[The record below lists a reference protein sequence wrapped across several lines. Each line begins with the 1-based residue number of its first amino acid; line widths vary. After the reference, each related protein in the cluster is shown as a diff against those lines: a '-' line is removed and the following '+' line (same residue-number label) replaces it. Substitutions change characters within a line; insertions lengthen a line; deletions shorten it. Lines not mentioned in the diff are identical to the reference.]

1 MNAPNRVKLPS
12 GREKIAA
19 MSSSSDVAMHGGHFI
34 GGQISRERDS
44 TLRGHDPSRGEPL
57 EPVFFEATEGEVDR
71 ACRLA
76 DAAFAPFAALAPKA
90 RAGFLRE
97 IGQEIVALGETLLN
111 RAHQETGLP
120 LARLQGERGRT
131 VSQLEM
137 FAVLIEEGSWVDAR
151 IDRAKPDRTPLP
163 RPDLRRM
170 RVPLGPVVV
179 FGASNFPLAFSVA
192 GGDTAS
198 ALAAGCPVVV
208 KAHPAHPGVC
218 ELVGDAIARAAK
230 KTGMPEGTFSMLHGA
245 GTAVGQALA
254 THPLVKAIAFTGS
267 FAGGRAL
274 FDAASRRP
282 EPIPVYAEMGS
293 ANPVFILPDALAM
306 RGEAIAKG
314 LAASVT
320 QGAGQFCT
328 NPGLTLMQSSPAA
341 DAFIEH
347 AAAILG
353 SAPAGTLVH
362 SGIKVAYDRE
372 LDKVAG
378 LEGVSVRARSE
389 AKGPCAE
396 TEARPALLLT
406 DGASYARHPR
416 LAEEIYGPV
425 TVAVV
430 CEGAAELI
438 DVARSLKGHLTATI
452 HATEK
457 DLAEFQELV
466 SVLRQKAG
474 RLVFN
479 GFPTGVE
486 VCPAMHHGG
495 PYPATTAAAATS
507 VGTSAI
513 ERFVRPVCFQDFPQS
528 SLPEELQDKNPRG
541 IWRLVDGALTRDQLD

>member
-1 MNAPNRVKLPS
+1 
-12 GREKIAA
+12 
-19 MSSSSDVAMHGGHFI
+19 MSSSAEELHGGHLI
-34 GGQISRERDS
+34 GAHVSREAPS
-44 TLRGHDPSRGEPL
+44 SLRGHDPTRGEPL
-57 EPVFFEATEGEVDR
+57 EPEFAEATENEVDR

-76 DAAFAPFAALAPKA
+76 DAAFPLFAALAPKA
-90 RAGFLRE
+90 RAAFLRE
-97 IGQEIVALGETLLN
+97 IAREIMDLGDVLLD
-111 RAHQETGLP
+111 RAHRETALP
-120 LARLQGERGRT
+120 LPRLQGERGRT

-137 FAVLIEEGSWVDAR
+137 FAALVEEGSWVDAR
-151 IDRAKPDRTPLP
+151 IDRAKPERTPLP

-170 RVPLGPVVV
+170 RVPLGPVAV

-218 ELVGDAIARAAK
+218 ELVGSAIVRAVQKA
-230 KTGMPEGTFSMLHGA
+230 GMPEGTFSMLQGK
-245 GTAVGQALA
+245 GTAVGQSLA
-254 THPLVKAIAFTGS
+254 THPLVKALAFTGS
-267 FAGGRAL
+267 FGGGRAL
-274 FDAASRRP
+274 FDAGARRP

-293 ANPVFILPDALAM
+293 ANPVFILPDALAT
-306 RGEAIAKG
+306 RGEAIAKA

-328 NPGLTLMQSSPAA
+328 NPGLTLMMSSVAT
-341 DAFIEH
+341 DAFIER
-347 AAAILG
+347 AAEILG
-353 SAPAGTLVH
+353 GSPAGTLVH

-372 LDKVAG
+372 LDNVAR
-378 LEGVSVRARSE
+378 LEGVSVRARGE

-406 DGASYARHPR
+406 DATSYGRHPR
-416 LAEEIYGPV
+416 LAEEIYGPA

-430 CEGAAELI
+430 CESASELVG
-438 DVARSLKGHLTATI
+438 VARALKGHLTATI
-452 HATEK
+452 HGTEK
-457 DLAEFQELV
+457 DLAEFSELV
-466 SVLRQKAG
+466 ALLRHKAG
-474 RLVFN
+474 RLIFN

-495 PYPATTAAAATS
+495 PYPSTTDARSTS
-507 VGTSAI
+507 VGTAAI

-541 IWRLVDGALTRDQLD
+541 IWRLVDGGLTRDPLVS

>member
-1 MNAPNRVKLPS
+1 MTSAVDASLHGAHLIGTRTSSERPS
-12 GREKIAA
+12 A
-19 MSSSSDVAMHGGHFI
+19 
-34 GGQISRERDS
+34 
-44 TLRGHDPSRGEPL
+44 LRGHDPSRGEPL
-57 EPVFFEATEGEVDR
+57 EPAFAEATDAEVDQ

-76 DAAFAPFAALAPKA
+76 DAAFPAYSALAPKA
-90 RAGFLRE
+90 RAAFLRE
-97 IGQEIVALGETLLN
+97 IAQEILALGDVLLD
-111 RAHQETGLP
+111 RANKETGLP
-120 LARLQGERGRT
+120 LPRLQGERGRT

-137 FAVLIEEGSWVDAR
+137 FAALIEEGSWVDAR

-170 RVPLGPVVV
+170 RVALGPVVV

-218 ELVGDAIARAAK
+218 ELVGSAIVRAAR
-230 KTGMPEGTFSMLHGA
+230 KTGMPEGTFSMLQGG
-245 GTAVGQALA
+245 GTDVGQALA
-254 THPLVKAIAFTGS
+254 RHPLVKALAFTGS

-274 FDAASRRP
+274 YDAGTRRD

-293 ANPVFILPDALAM
+293 ANPVFVLPDALAT

-328 NPGLTLMQSSPAA
+328 NPGLTFMLRSVGAE
-341 DAFIEH
+341 AFLANTGEL
-347 AAAILG
+347 LG

-362 SGIKVAYDRE
+362 RGIKDAYDRE
-372 LDKVAG
+372 LDKVSH
-378 LEGVSVRARSE
+378 LEGVTVRARSE
-389 AKGPCAE
+389 AKGPCSE

-406 DGASYARHPR
+406 DGAAYRRHPR

-430 CEGAAELI
+430 CAAAAELI
-438 DVARSLKGHLTATI
+438 DVARSLRGHLTATI

-457 DLAEFQELV
+457 DLAAFQELV
-466 SVLRQKAG
+466 SVLRQKVG

-486 VCPAMHHGG
+486 VCPSMHHGG
-495 PYPATTAAAATS
+495 PYPSTTDANATS
-507 VGTSAI
+507 VGTAAI

-528 SLPEELQDKNPRG
+528 SLPEELLDANPRG
-541 IWRLVDGALTRDQLD
+541 ILRLVDGAFTREGLAS